1 MAASPSLSEGE
12 FHRMQL
18 QLIELRTTNYELE
31 GKNKRIE
38 RDLSDANEKL
48 EILDKELGKAKQ
60 AINKSKKA
68 KDVELLIQESD
79 SLQRKL
85 LSQEEEF
92 RLQNQTLME
101 ELSLLVS
108 NNEELKK
115 EIDNLKSGATFA
127 PEETVQ
133 GASDELIRLQAEN
146 LALQKNLNALQDKVD
161 KEILSKDE
169 GQHLESDS
177 SQTNN
182 SAHPGY
188 DNTDGTEDGEGLRKP
203 VQSSPPSDQGEVIKK
218 LCLELDTEREEK
230 HLLKTQLD
238 QRKKESQEQIAALQD
253 EVEKAADKLKKKQ
266 ESYLQLHA
274 EKETLFKETNAK
286 LEESQAARDRDQKYY
301 KDQIAK
307 LQVEIERG
315 KKEIESLHVTKDK
328 QIEELKHH
336 LANLQTQVDTSGI
349 VASHQLQEQSGKYL
363 AEITVLR
370 DNLSRTT
377 KDRDD
382 LYAQL
387 QESRRVAEDA
397 VSQMQAALAERDT
410 QILSMQE
417 VSKVAEKRKSLLDEL
432 AIKYQ
437 NEYDSHRQNL
447 AAMEAKQ
454 GAENGKL
461 QSEIEEKSRKL
472 SELHRQVA
480 VVEEINRKNHS
491 LEDAK
496 GWLERRLSEVEEQ
509 LSTTITS
516 FDEEKESLTTQHAA
530 HTEELITRHREAM
543 NTCLEERG
551 KMEEDWRQRETV
563 LKEELEGM
571 NNTINQLKQDIRDS
585 EDDKKLHEKKGI
597 TMIKDLK
604 RQLHAERKRGDKLQ
618 AKLQEVLSEDTSKSR
633 FSNTFVLTICI
644 KYKKVLLSHF
654 HPGGLVQVDW
664 AKIHCLIPQSP
675 TSANTSHHSETSVG
689 DEYNELL
696 KRVGLLQQE
705 KWSLEEKVSHLE
717 TSNACMAED
726 ILSKTSIIEHYVM
739 QSRTGPRASNSHD
752 DKLSLKKVMDLVNK
766 NSEHTQ
772 HTQDMN
778 KKLQSML
785 EETLTKNMHLQQ
797 DLEFMSQE
805 VVRLSKLSAQQ
816 TAADIPKPT
825 RFKEATPP
833 TSLSLTS
840 TFTSP
845 SPNNPAGSN
854 ERESSVTSDD
864 NFEIV
869 SKAQAM
875 ECDAEGSLLAENEDS
890 SL

>member
-1 MAASPSLSEGE
+1 
-12 FHRMQL
+12 MQL

-48 EILDKELGKAKQ
+48 EIIDKELGKAKQ

-115 EIDNLKSGATFA
+115 EIDNLKSGVTFA

-432 AIKYQ
+432 AIEYQ

-454 GAENGKL
+454 GAGNGKL

-618 AKLQEVLSEDTSKSR
+618 AKLQEVLSEDPS
-633 FSNTFVLTICI
+633 IG
-644 KYKKVLLSHF
+644 KYAGPFHNCDSESYPQAHF
-654 HPGGLVQVDW
+654 HPVGLGKLDW
-664 AKIHCLIPQSP
+664 AKILKAVDLNDPKLECLSP
-675 TSANTSHHSETSVG
+675 NRDERWV
-689 DEYNELL
+689 EYNELL
-696 KRVGLLQQE
+696 KRVGLLQFD
-705 KWSLEEKVSHLE
+705 KWSLEENVRLLE
-717 TSNACMAED
+717 TNKACLAYY
-726 ILSKTSIIEHYVM
+726 ILSKTSIIPHYIM
-739 QSRTGPRASNSHD
+739 QSLTGPRASNSHD
-752 DKLSLKKVMDLVNK
+752 DQLSLTIVMDLVNIK
-766 NSEHTQ
+766 PIDTQ
-772 HTQDMN
+772 CPFDMH
-778 KKLQSML
+778 KKLPTML
-785 EETLTKNMHLQQ
+785 EETLTKNTHFFP
-797 DLEFMSQE
+797 DL
-805 VVRLSKLSAQQ
+805 
-816 TAADIPKPT
+816 
-825 RFKEATPP
+825 
-833 TSLSLTS
+833 
-840 TFTSP
+840 
-845 SPNNPAGSN
+845 
-854 ERESSVTSDD
+854 
-864 NFEIV
+864 
-869 SKAQAM
+869 
-875 ECDAEGSLLAENEDS
+875 
-890 SL
+890 